1 VASTVREWFLAR
13 YAEVLKLCLLTLSSV
28 ERWRG
33 NLLQTKGQR
42 ILRVPG
48 VCPLFLILAVASGW
62 AVDPGRRISQ
72 YAHTA
77 WRTQDGLFSG
87 SPTVMAQTTDG
98 YLWIGTNVGLVRFDG
113 LRFVT
118 WRPPAGQRMLDSR
131 IASLRAARDGSLW
144 IGTGYSISRWKDGVL
159 INYPQLSGKIE
170 SIAEDTDGAIWIV
183 RTQATDENGPVCQ
196 IRNEQIR
203 CYGAKDG
210 IPFPLTVHIDKE
222 KSGGFWISGYSQLC
236 HWAPPS
242 SKPGSAATYFTN
254 TRHPSTY
261 ASLKATAL
269 AADGSVWAATE
280 GHGPVLKLQHLE
292 NESWNI
298 RTFPAIAAD
307 SADVTSLFVDRN
319 DALWVGTAHHG
330 IFRARGSDTDHFG
343 RADGLSSDAVTRF
356 YQDAEGTVWVATSQG
371 LDNFRDLKMASF
383 SMREGLSAEGPSS
396 VLASR
401 DDTVWIG
408 NFQGLDFVRNG
419 RLSAIR
425 SGHGL
430 PGRDVTTLFQDH
442 ADTLWLGL
450 DSGLWAY
457 DGVRFREVRHD
468 DGSALGVIFAIT
480 EDIHHDIWVRAG
492 PHLDRIHNLRLVD
505 ELTSPQISTAYTL
518 AANPQG
524 GLTLGLV
531 NGDLVQFDDGKT
543 QTIPSGEVG
552 NTRQIRDLVVESDG
566 SVWGTTVDEVAR
578 WKDGTRK
585 NLTTRNGLP
594 CDGIFSLLKD
604 QEESLW
610 LYSRCGLVEID
621 KAELDFWWEHPDQL
635 VKFSLFDSFDGVQP
649 GLTSLK
655 PQSARSS
662 DGRLWFVNGRTLQ
675 VIDPRHLQKNFLPPP
690 VHVEDVIAN
699 RKEYLP
705 SGELVLP
712 ALTRDLEIEYT
723 ALSFVVPQKVRFRYK
738 LEGHDTTW
746 QDPGTRRQAFYSD
759 LRPGPY
765 RFRVM
770 ACNNDGVWNEEGATL
785 AFSVAPAWYQTNW
798 FRLLCAVAA
807 ILVVWIV
814 YRLRVRQVAK
824 AIDARFNARLDER
837 TRIARDL
844 HDTFLQTV
852 QGSKLVADVAL
863 SPSTDL
869 EHMRR
874 AMEQVSG
881 WLEQATHEGR
891 AALNSLR
898 TGTREKNDLGEAFQ
912 RAMDECQIQSAI
924 QASFSV
930 VGEANEMHP
939 IVQDEVYRIGYEA
952 IRNACVHSKASK
964 LHVELTYAHD
974 LALRISDNGVG
985 IGSAIAKGGKE
996 GHFGLQGMR
1005 ERAARIAAKLTI
1017 VSSVSSGTE
1026 VKLVVPGSIVYRT
1039 PGSSGRGLSGKI
1051 KALLQR
1057 ASLATRPE

>member
-1 VASTVREWFLAR
+1 VASTVREGFLR
-13 YAEVLKLCLLTLSSV
+13 RQAEVLTHCLLTVGSV
-28 ERWRG
+28 ERRGGNPFQAKWR
-33 NLLQTKGQR
+33 R
-42 ILRVPG
+42 ILRLPA
-48 VCPLFLILAVASGW
+48 VCCLFLLFAVASGW

-72 YAHTA
+72 YAHTS

-87 SPTVMAQTTDG
+87 SPIVLAQTVDG
-98 YLWIGTNVGLVRFDG
+98 YVWIGTNVGLVRFDG

-118 WRPPAGQRMLDSR
+118 WRPPTGQRLLDSR
-131 IASLRAARDGSLW
+131 IASLRAAHDGSLW

-159 INYPQLSGKIE
+159 TNYPQLSGKIE
-170 SIAEDTDGAIWIV
+170 SIVEDADGAVWMV

-196 IRNEQIR
+196 IKNERIR
-203 CYGAKDG
+203 CYSANDG
-210 IPFPLTVHIDKE
+210 IPFPLAVHLDRD
-222 KSGGFWISGYSQLC
+222 KSGEFWISGYSQLSR
-236 HWAPPS
+236 WAPPS
-242 SKPGSAATYFTN
+242 SKPGSATTYFTN
-254 TRHPSTY
+254 TRHPATY
-261 ASLKATAL
+261 ASLKAIAI
-269 AADGSVWAATE
+269 AGDGSVWAATE
-280 GHGPVLKLQHLE
+280 GRGAVLQLQHLE
-292 NESWNI
+292 NERWNTH
-298 RTFPAIAAD
+298 TFPGIAVN
-307 SADVTSLFVDRN
+307 SADVTCLFVDRN

-343 RADGLSSDAVTRF
+343 RTDGLSSDAVTRF
-356 YQDAEGTVWVATSQG
+356 YQDTEGTLWVVTPQG

-396 VLASR
+396 VLVSR

-408 NFQGLDFVRNG
+408 NFQGLDFLRND

-425 SGHGL
+425 TGHGL

-442 ADTLWLGL
+442 AGTMWLGL

-457 DGVRFREVRHD
+457 DGAVFREVRHT
-468 DGSALGVIFAIT
+468 DGTALGVIFAIT
-480 EDIHHDIWVRAG
+480 EDLHHDIWVRAG
-492 PHLDRIHNLRLVD
+492 PHLDRIHNLKLEE

-524 GLTLGLV
+524 GLVLGLV
-531 NGDLVQFDDGKT
+531 NGDLVQYDDGRT
-543 QTIPSGEVG
+543 QTIPSGEAG
-552 NTRQIRDLVVESDG
+552 NTRQIRDLLVESDG

-578 WKDGTRK
+578 WKNGTRK

-604 QEESLW
+604 RRESLW

-621 KAELDFWWEHPDQL
+621 KGELDFWWDHPDEL
-635 VKFSLFDSFDGVQP
+635 VKFTLFDAFDGVQP

-662 DGRLWFVNGRTLQ
+662 DGRLWFVNGRILQ
-675 VIDPRHLQKNFLPPP
+675 VIDPNDLQKNSIPPP
-690 VHVEDVIAN
+690 VHIEEVIAN

-705 SGELVLP
+705 SGELALP

-746 QDPGTRRQAFYSD
+746 QDPGTRREAFYSD

-770 ACNNDGVWNEEGATL
+770 ACNNDGVWNEEGAVL
-785 AFSVAPAWYQTNW
+785 DFSVAPAWYQTNW
-798 FRLLCAVAA
+798 FRFVCAVAA
-807 ILVVWIV
+807 ILVVWMI

-844 HDTFLQTV
+844 HDTFLQTI

-863 SPSTDL
+863 RPSTDL
-869 EHMRR
+869 EHMRQ

-898 TGTREKNDLGEAFQ
+898 TSRQEKNDLAEALQ
-912 RAMDECQIQSAI
+912 RAMDECQMQSAI
-924 QASFSV
+924 QASLSV
-930 VGEANEMHP
+930 VGDANEMHP

-952 IRNACVHSKASK
+952 IRNACVHSKATK
-964 LHVELTYAHD
+964 LRVELTYAHD
-974 LALRISDNGVG
+974 LALLVSDNGVG

-1017 VSSVSSGTE
+1017 ASSAASGTE
-1026 VKLVVPGSIVYRT
+1026 VKLVVPGSIVYRK
-1039 PGSSGRGLSGKI
+1039 PSSNGRGLSAKI

-1057 ASLATRPE
+1057 ASLASRPD